1 MCAAMTGTSI
11 SSGTY
16 LVCNYGPALVRERG
30 VKGLEGG
37 VVKGLRL
44 VREPVLVSARGL
56 KG

>member
-1 MCAAMTGTSI
+1 MTGTSI

-37 VVKGLRL
+37 VVKVSSGTYLVCNYGPAL
-44 VREPVLVSARGL
+44 VREG
-56 KG
+56 G